1 MIEFHNVTKR
11 YEGGYEA
18 LSNVSLNL
26 GDGQMAFIT
35 GHSGAG
41 KSTLLKIIALIEKP
55 TRGQAL
61 LNRINLNNLARHRVP
76 YIRRNIGII
85 FQDHQ
90 LLFDRSVFDNVALP
104 LQIQGYRPQEIAKRT
119 RAALDKV
126 GLLKKEKSLPIT
138 LSGGDQQRV
147 GIARAVVHKP
157 MLLLA
162 DEPTGNLDPVLSRE
176 IMEIFVDF
184 NQVGVTVLVASHDL
198 GLIEELDKPRITL
211 NNGQLILNDLADTE
225 QEASSGWK

>member
-11 YEGGYEA
+11 FEGGYEA
-18 LSNVSLNL
+18 LRNVSMQL

-61 LNRINLNNLARHRVP
+61 LNRINLNTLSRHRVP

-90 LLFDRSVFDNVALP
+90 LLFDRSVFNNVALP
-104 LQIQGYRPQEIAKRT
+104 LHIQGYRPQEIAKTNPCCT
-119 RAALDKV
+119 RQ
-126 GLLKKEKSLPIT
+126 S
-138 LSGGDQQRV
+138 
-147 GIARAVVHKP
+147 GIAAQGKIDTDHPVRRGATASRDCARGRAQT
-157 MLLLA
+157 
-162 DEPTGNLDPVLSRE
+162 D
-176 IMEIFVDF
+176 
-184 NQVGVTVLVASHDL
+184 VTT
-198 GLIEELDKPRITL
+198 R
-211 NNGQLILNDLADTE
+211 
-225 QEASSGWK
+225 

>member
-26 GDGQMAFIT
+26 DDGEMVFIT

-61 LNRINLNNLARHRVP
+61 LNRINLNTLARHRIP

-90 LLFDRSVFDNVALP
+90 LLFDRPVFDNVALP
-104 LQIQGYRPQEIAKRT
+104 LNILGYRPQEIAKRT

-126 GLLKKEKSLPIT
+126 GLLHKEKSMPIT
-138 LSGGDQQRV
+138 LSGGEQQRV

-176 IMEIFVDF
+176 VMQIFVDF

-198 GLIEELDKPRITL
+198 DLIDELDKPRITL
-211 NNGQLILNDLADTE
+211 NRGQLILNDLDDTPE
-225 QEASSGWK
+225 DDGGWQQ

>member
-18 LSNVSLNL
+18 LSNVSLKL
-26 GDGQMAFIT
+26 DDGDMAFLT

-61 LNRINLNNLARHRVP
+61 LNRINLNKLARHRIP

-90 LLFDRSVFDNVALP
+90 LLFDRPVFDNVALP

-126 GLLKKEKSLPIT
+126 GLLNKEKSLPIT
-138 LSGGDQQRV
+138 LSGGEQQRV

-198 GLIEELDKPRITL
+198 SLIEELDKPRITL
-211 NNGQLILNDLADTE
+211 NNGQLILNDLADAD
-225 QEASSGWK
+225 QEAYNGWQ

>member
-11 YEGGYEA
+11 YEGGFEA
-18 LSNVSLNL
+18 LSNVSLQL
-26 GDGQMAFIT
+26 GEGQMAFIT

-61 LNRINLNNLARHRVP
+61 LNRINLNTLSRHRVP

-90 LLFDRSVFDNVALP
+90 LLFDRPVFENVALP
-104 LQIQGYRPQEIAKRT
+104 LSIQGYRPQEIAKRT

-126 GLLKKEKSLPIT
+126 GLLHKEKSMPIT
-138 LSGGDQQRV
+138 LSGGEQQRV

-176 IMEIFVDF
+176 IMQIFVDF

-198 GLIEELDKPRITL
+198 DLIDELDKPQITL
-211 NNGQLILNDLADTE
+211 NQGQLILNDLDDSG
-225 QEASSGWK
+225 QEANSGWQ